1 MKMHKVLISM
11 PEDVY
16 LRMRANI
23 PERQRSKVFTRLIES
38 ELAKQEEAIFQAA
51 LALEKDTAA
60 LVEAMEINKAF
71 ANDGLEND
79 VFDEAVFQE
88 QESSSKS
95 TR

>member
-16 LRMRANI
+16 VRMRASI

-38 ELAKQEEAIFQAA
+38 ELAKQEEAIYQAA
-51 LALEKDTAA
+51 LALEKDAAA
-60 LVEAMEINKAF
+60 LIEVMEINKAF

-79 VFDEAVFQE
+79 VFDESVFQE
-88 QESSSKS
+88 QDPNAKS
-95 TR
+95 RG